1 MKTLN
6 VIVLLFFA
14 FDFIETECPVSI
26 LPDFCSDQED
36 SRCTSRY
43 YNLWISGFSFAKKYP
58 SQPRDLK
65 LDITYT
71 EDNFQVLNL
80 TWRPPN
86 DTSIT
91 YLLGYEIGIP
101 NFWQRYIYD
110 LSKAHL
116 TPNDSEIV
124 FSFVC
129 KVKEVLP
136 FICFTSL
143 PIPKKNNLYCLEST
157 KQMTEKITTVKPL
170 SFTFKSVPD
179 YSISDDTSNHSNL
192 WYLFIGLGIFVLTII
207 IFAVFLVRYN
217 SRKKKSDVI
226 EEALENINKKNTDY
240 SDDDSIEDE
249 DGEV

>member
-6 VIVLLFFA
+6 VIVLLFFV
-14 FDFIETECPVSI
+14 FDFIETKCPVSI
-26 LPDFCSDQED
+26 LPDFCSNQED
-36 SRCTSRY
+36 SRCTFRY
-43 YNLWISGFSFAKKYP
+43 YNLEISGLSFAKKYP
-58 SQPRDLK
+58 SQPRDIK

-101 NFWQRYIYD
+101 PLWQTYIYD
-110 LSKAHL
+110 LSKADL
-116 TPNDSEIV
+116 TPNDSDIV
-124 FSFVC
+124 FSFAC
-129 KVKEVLP
+129 KVKRISHF

-143 PIPKKNNLYCLEST
+143 PILKNNFYCLDSNQ
-157 KQMTEKITTVKPL
+157 QMTEKFTTAKPL
-170 SFTFKSVPD
+170 NFTFKSIPG

-192 WYLFIGLGIFVLTII
+192 WYLFIGLGIFVVTII
-207 IFAVFLVRYN
+207 IFAVFLVKYN